1 MVQVTNVEFAV
12 MLSPPARTYL
22 AGIMNLIVIKRRH
35 VNRYYK
41 LIFYIYQIRRF
52 NYVSLKVVKNN
63 LHALTILPDQV
74 HAELK
79 TPAVLMIH

>member
-41 LIFYIYQIRRF
+41 IRRF

>member
-1 MVQVTNVEFAV
+1 
-12 MLSPPARTYL
+12 
-22 AGIMNLIVIKRRH
+22 MNLIVIKRRH
-35 VNRYYK
+35 VNRPYK

-79 TPAVLMIH
+79 HRVTVLLQ